1 MKKYIPFLL
10 LLINFFSS
18 TAFGQ
23 VIYTVAGGDTAGYSG
38 DGGPA
43 VNAKL
48 SIPHGVIL
56 DKKGNLYVCEIGNAC
71 IRKLSPAYNG
81 TVSTLAGSGGCGYWG
96 DSGLAIKADLCGA
109 YDVAIDTKDNI
120 YIADAGNNRIR
131 KVDVNGIIT
140 TVAGNGTA
148 GYNGDS
154 IPAITAEL
162 NAPTGVAV
170 DSQGNIYIAD
180 WQNYRIRKVDTA
192 GIITTIAVTGY
203 AGLSADSSLAD
214 TSMLRAPFCIR
225 LDKSRNIY
233 FGDSV
238 WVKKINTAGYLTTI
252 AGNGTEIYNGDS
264 GIATKIALSVAALDI
279 DSSNNIYI
287 SDGWAERIRKIN
299 TSGIIITVAGGGT
312 TWNLGDGGNP
322 LKARLD
328 VPQGVAVNN
337 EGDVFIG
344 DTGHN
349 RVRLVTSHLS
359 VSEVNDN
366 EDMLVMYPNPCQGQF
381 SLRLSTKLKQA
392 AEMNISGVDGKIV
405 YHAQFQTNETA
416 PIITGLPA
424 GFYIISI
431 STEFKHFNNKLVV
444 Q

>member
-23 VIYTVAGGDTAGYSG
+23 VIYTVAGDGSAGYSG
-38 DGGPA
+38 DGGPSI
-43 VNAKL
+43 NAKL

-81 TVSTLAGSGGCGYWG
+81 TVSTLAGSGACGYWG

-131 KVDVNGIIT
+131 KVDASGVIT
-140 TVAGNGTA
+140 TIAGNGTA

-162 NAPTGVAV
+162 NAPTGIAV

-192 GIITTIAVTGY
+192 GIITTIAGTGF

-225 LDKSRNIY
+225 LDKTGNIY
-233 FGDSV
+233 FGDSA
-238 WVKKINTAGYLTTI
+238 WVKKIDTAGYLTTI

-264 GIATKIALSVAALDI
+264 IALKNGIGVDAIDL
-279 DSSNNIYI
+279 DSSGNIYVC
-287 SDGWAERIRKIN
+287 DGGPDRIFKI
-299 TSGIIITVAGGGT
+299 TPRGILTTIAGGGST
-312 TWNLGDGGNP
+312 LGDGGDP
-322 LKARLD
+322 LKAWLY

-381 SLRLSTKLKQA
+381 SIRLSTKLKQA

-405 YHAQFQTNETA
+405 YHAQFQTNETVS
-416 PIITGLPA
+416 IITGLPA

>member
-1 MKKYIPFLL
+1 MKKYIPFLLL

-23 VIYTVAGGDTAGYSG
+23 VIYTIAGGDTAGYSG

-43 VNAKL
+43 INAKI
-48 SIPHGVIL
+48 STPRQVVL
-56 DKKGNLYVCEIGNAC
+56 DKYGNLYIGEIGNEC
-71 IRKLSPAYNG
+71 VRKITPAYNG
-81 TVSTLAGSGGCGYWG
+81 IINTIAGTGGCGYWG
-96 DSGLAIKADLCGA
+96 DSGVAIKADLCGPQ
-109 YDVAIDTKDNI
+109 DIAISSKGDI
-120 YIADAGNNRIR
+120 FIADLGNNRIR
-131 KVDVNGIIT
+131 KIDVNGIIT

-154 IPAITAEL
+154 IQAITAEL

-170 DSQGNIYIAD
+170 DSQGNLYIAD
-180 WQNYRIRKVDTA
+180 WHNYRIRKVDTA
-192 GIITTIAVTGY
+192 GIITTIAGIGIK
-203 AGLSADSSLAD
+203 GLSTDSSLAD
-214 TSMLRAPFCIR
+214 TSRLNAPFCIR
-225 LDKSRNIY
+225 LDKSNNIF
-233 FGDSV
+233 FGDSAF
-238 WVKKINTAGYLTTI
+238 VKKIDTAGYLTTI
-252 AGNGTEIYNGDS
+252 AGNGTGIYNGDS
-264 GIATKIALSVAALDI
+264 EAIKNGIGVDAIDLD
-279 DSSNNIYI
+279 SLGNIYVC
-287 SDGWAERIRKIN
+287 DGSADKIFK
-299 TSGIIITVAGGGT
+299 ITLRGTQIAIAGGGST
-312 TWNLGDGGNP
+312 LGDGGDP
-322 LKARLD
+322 LKAWLY

-381 SLRLSTKLKQA
+381 SIRLSTKLKQA

-431 STEFKHFNNKLVV
+431 STEFKHFNNKLII